1 MVRESRRIMITLCRK
16 VQEYKTYY
24 ANGNIRCIY
33 YRNKYGDYHN
43 LDGPA
48 YIRYYES
55 GNKCVEEYYI
65 NGKYH
70 RKDGP
75 AYISY
80 YENGNKTCEG
90 YYINGK
96 LHRKDGPAY
105 ISYYEDGNKRQAEY
119 YINDHEYTLKVWLEK
134 SGNNDNAL

>member
-1 MVRESRRIMITLCRK
+1 MITLCRK
-16 VQEYKTYY
+16 VKEYKKYY
-24 ANGNIRCIY
+24 DNGKVRYIYYMNKYMQGHNLYGPAFIEFYENGN
-33 YRNKYGDYHN
+33 KKH
-43 LDGPA
+43 
-48 YIRYYES
+48 
-55 GNKCVEEYYI
+55 EEYYI
-65 NGKYH
+65 NGKLH

-75 AYISY
+75 ARIGY

-119 YINDHEYTLKVWLEK
+119 YINDNEYTLEVWLEK
-134 SGNNDNAL
+134 VGNNDNTL